1 MHQDRHAVSDV
12 LPDPDRLGTDPD
24 PLGVK
29 ARAMRPFRAVRDGI
43 GFDVLLLGGALLY
56 LVLFAGLPLIY
67 NVVISFQTVDVF
79 SLGTLFHPSAGLENY
94 RAVFDDPLAQRVLV
108 NTALFTVASVGIQF
122 VLGFAAA
129 LFFAKR
135 FPGASWIRGLFLAGW
150 VMPGL
155 VVGVLW
161 NWLLSGDFGVIN
173 YTLEA
178 AGLVE
183 EPIFWRSDPDWSLW
197 AVVLANVWYGM
208 PFNMIL
214 LSVGLAAIPDDLYEA
229 AALDGATAWQRF
241 TTITLPMMRATIGAV
256 LALGVIFTLQQ
267 FDLFA
272 AITSGGPA
280 GSSTVA
286 QYWSWE
292 LSFREFDFGRGAVIS
307 VLMIVV
313 VLGVALL
320 YVRSTRAETQA

>member
-1 MHQDRHAVSDV
+1 MQ
-12 LPDPDRLGTDPD
+12 
-24 PLGVK
+24 
-29 ARAMRPFRAVRDGI
+29 RAIRSLRDGI
-43 GFDVLLLGGALLY
+43 GFDTL
-56 LVLFAGLPLIY
+56 LVLFALGYLFVFAGLPLLY
-67 NVVISFQTVDVF
+67 NILISFQRVDMF
-79 SLGTLFHPSAGLENY
+79 GLGTLVHPTVGLDNY
-94 RAVFDDPLAQRVLV
+94 VSVFEDRIARTVLV
-108 NTALFTVASVGIQF
+108 NTLIFTVGSVAIQF
-122 VLGFAAA
+122 TLGFALA
-129 LFFAKR
+129 LFFHQR
-135 FPGASWIRGLFLAGW
+135 FPGATWIRGLFLAAW

-173 YTLEA
+173 HILETV
-178 AGLVE
+178 GLIDAPV
-183 EPIFWRSDPDWSLW
+183 FWRSDTDTSLY
-197 AVVLANVWYGM
+197 AVLIANIWYGT

-214 LSVGLAAIPDDLYEA
+214 LAVGLAAIPEDLYEA

-241 TTITLPMMRATIGAV
+241 TTITLPMMRPTIGAV
-256 LALGVIFTLQQ
+256 LALGTIFTLQQ

-272 AITSGGPA
+272 AITQGGPA

-313 VLGVALL
+313 VLVVSLI
-320 YVRSTRAETQA
+320 YVRSTRAETQL

>member
-1 MHQDRHAVSDV
+1 MSLLRS
-12 LPDPDRLGTDPD
+12 L
-24 PLGVK
+24 
-29 ARAMRPFRAVRDGI
+29 RDGT
-43 GFDVLLLGGALLY
+43 GFDACLLFAALVY
-56 LVLFAGLPLIY
+56 LLLFAGLPLVY
-67 NVVISFQTVDVF
+67 NVLISFQQVDVF
-79 SLGTLFHPSAGLENY
+79 ALGTLMHPSAGFDNY
-94 RAVFDDPLAQRVLV
+94 RAVFSDPIAGEVLR
-108 NTALFTVASVGIQF
+108 NTIVFTIGSVALQF
-122 VLGFAAA
+122 ALGFAAA
-129 LFFAKR
+129 LYFDLR
-135 FPGASWIRGLFLAGW
+135 FPGAAWIRGLFLAAW

-161 NWLLSGDFGVIN
+161 NWLLSGDFGVVN
-173 YTLEA
+173 FVLEGI
-178 AGLVE
+178 GLIDAPV
-183 EPIFWRSDPDWSLW
+183 FWRSDPDVSL
-197 AVVLANVWYGM
+197 VSVILANIWYGM

-241 TTITLPMMRATIGAV
+241 LTITLPMMRATIGAV
-256 LALGVIFTLQQ
+256 LALGIIFTLQQ

-280 GSSTVA
+280 ASSTVA

-307 VLMIVV
+307 VLMIIV
-313 VLGVALL
+313 VLGVALI

>member
-1 MHQDRHAVSDV
+1 M
-12 LPDPDRLGTDPD
+12 
-24 PLGVK
+24 K
-29 ARAMRPFRAVRDGI
+29 RALQSLRDGI
-43 GFDVLLLGGALLY
+43 GFDTL
-56 LVLFAGLPLIY
+56 LVLVALSYLFVFAGLPLLY
-67 NVVISFQTVDVF
+67 NILISFQRVDVF
-79 SLGTLFHPSAGLENY
+79 GLGTLVHPGVGLDNY
-94 RAVFDDPLAQRVLV
+94 VSVFEDRIARTVLV
-108 NTALFTVASVGIQF
+108 NTVIFTLGSVAIQF
-122 VLGFAAA
+122 ALGFALA
-129 LFFAKR
+129 LFFHQR
-135 FPGASWIRGLFLAGW
+135 FPGSTWIRGLFLAAW

-173 YTLEA
+173 HLLETL
-178 AGLVE
+178 GFID
-183 EPIFWRSDPDWSLW
+183 EPIFWRSDTATSLYS
-197 AVVLANVWYGM
+197 VLIANIWYGT

-214 LSVGLAAIPDDLYEA
+214 LAVGLAAIPDDLYEA

-241 TTITLPMMRATIGAV
+241 TTITLPMMRPTIGAV
-256 LALGVIFTLQQ
+256 LALGTIFTLQQ

-272 AITSGGPA
+272 AITQGGPA

-313 VLGVALL
+313 VLFVSLI
-320 YVRSTRAETQA
+320 YVRSTKAETQL